1 MKLHPRL
8 AVAALLAHVACSS
21 PATTDAQFQAK
32 IVVDMHQLLLGNVQ
46 ALNQA
51 ARDLQAAAPTPI
63 GRGWDATDQAAV
75 SSMENAWKNMRTAWE
90 ASEGVIAPLFP
101 DLDASMDS
109 RYDELLMAIGP
120 AGDPDLFDG
129 QGVTGMHAVE
139 RILFAPVIPPGV
151 IAQEA
156 MLPGYVA
163 AAWPA
168 TQDQAAEFKTK
179 LCQRLVDDTQ
189 TLVNMWEPRAIDLNQ
204 AFDGLTSLM
213 NEQKEKV
220 SLAAQHEEESRYS
233 QRTMG
238 DLRDNLAGTRA
249 AYDLFTP
256 WLETKPGG
264 LEINSEVEQALDRLG
279 QTYSTVYG
287 DAIPTPPPTL
297 DPTMPLSVTD
307 QSTPFGMLYVAV
319 VQEVDPTYTG
329 SCVDSMNHVATTL
342 GLPPFTGDGP

>member
-1 MKLHPRL
+1 MTLRSGL
-8 AVAALLAHVACSS
+8 VVVAIVAHAACSS
-21 PATTDAQFQAK
+21 SKKSDQAFESD
-32 IVVDMHQLLLGNVQ
+32 VVTSMHGLLLANVQ

-51 ARDLQAAAPTPI
+51 AHDLQDAAPTPI
-63 GRGWDATDQAAV
+63 GRGWDATD
-75 SSMENAWKNMRTAWE
+75 ENAIASMKNAWTSMRKAWE

-101 DLDASMDS
+101 DLDGSMDS
-109 RYDELLMAIGP
+109 RYDDLLAGLGA

-139 RILFAPVIPPGV
+139 RILFAPLIPPEV
-151 IAQEA
+151 VAEEA

-168 TQDQAAEFKTK
+168 TQDQAAEFKNG
-179 LCQRLVDDTQ
+179 LCARLVTDSQ
-189 TLVNMWEPRAIDLNQ
+189 SLVDRWKPQSIDLDQ

-220 SLAAQHEEESRYS
+220 KLAATHQEESRYS

-264 LEINSEVEQALDRLG
+264 IAINDQVESALDRLN

-287 DAIPTPPPTL
+287 DAIPMPPPTL
-297 DPTMPLSVTD
+297 DPTMPLTVPD
-307 QSTPFGMLYVAV
+307 QATPFGMLYIAV

-329 SCVDSMNHVATTL
+329 SAVDAMNHVATAL
-342 GLPPFTGDGP
+342 GLPLFTGDGS